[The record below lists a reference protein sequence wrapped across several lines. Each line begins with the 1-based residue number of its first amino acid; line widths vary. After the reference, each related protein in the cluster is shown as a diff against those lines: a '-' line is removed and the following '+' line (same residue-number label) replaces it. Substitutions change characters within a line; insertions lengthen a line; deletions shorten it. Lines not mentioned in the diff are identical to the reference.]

1 MSRYV
6 TNFYL
11 NQDIRT
17 IALLEAHVGSNDWIV
32 RISDDGEAWLDVMC
46 LTEHTHLLGL
56 TLLDKR
62 REFCTI
68 ERFHCLIV
76 ANQHEHVERLED
88 SDHLWYNREAWRM

>member
-1 MSRYV
+1 MMR
-6 TNFYL
+6 L
-11 NQDIRT
+11 
-17 IALLEAHVGSNDWIV
+17 A
-32 RISDDGEAWLDVMC
+32 
-46 LTEHTHLLGL
+46 EHAHLLGL

-88 SDHLWYNREAWRM
+88 GSRLWYNREAWRM